1 MTPPKTIVGTLVHVR
16 ALNRPW
22 TRRGIFL
29 VLISACLLL
38 GFFPE
43 RYRAAVTVTPSDP
56 SNLGFTT
63 SITQLGALNSVF
75 GNQAAIEM
83 ALKVAGGIYVRETA
97 AKQLNLEKRL
107 GLKDRVQVHRWL
119 DRHVD
124 IRALRG
130 GIIQIQLLNRDP
142 ILAKDIITAYAN
154 ATRDQ
159 LARINR
165 QQTGQKREALLQL
178 VGEASAK
185 LAEAQGIYDRFRLST
200 RYSDPAVAV
209 EAIGARIPILQQAI
223 KSKEVQLNAARQFY
237 TPDNMRIRQIEAEL
251 MALRGQLAQAQTIN
265 PGRNDNVGKA
275 VVASTQ
281 ARKLERDLRFAQA
294 IYDRYVA
301 FLESTSAEDLTSTA
315 NVRVL
320 EPPFIDTERQ
330 VNYPPLAAALALLLL
345 LIAMEFY
352 ELRPPVGERVVVRET
367 YA

>member
-1 MTPPKTIVGTLVHVR
+1 MTPPKTIVGTLVR
-16 ALNRPW
+16 TRGLNRPW
-22 TRRGIFL
+22 LRRALFL
-29 VLISACLLL
+29 ILILACLLL

-56 SNLGFTT
+56 SNLGFTS

-75 GNQAAIEM
+75 GNQAALEI
-83 ALKVAGGIYVRETA
+83 ALKVAGSVYVRETA
-97 AKQLNLEKRL
+97 AKELKLERRM
-107 GLKDRVQVHRWL
+107 GFKDRIQTHRWL
-119 DRHVD
+119 ERHVD

-142 ILAKDIITAYAN
+142 QLARDIISAYAN

-165 QQTGQKREALLQL
+165 QQTGQKREALIQL

-185 LAEAQGIYDRFRLST
+185 LAQAQGNYDRFRLST

-209 EAIGARIPILQQAI
+209 EAIGARIPILQQSI
-223 KSKEVQLNAARQFY
+223 KAKEVQLNAARQFY
-237 TPDNMRIRQIEAEL
+237 TPDNIRIRQIEAEL
-251 MALRGQLAQAQTIN
+251 RALHAQLAQAQTTT
-265 PGRNDNVGKA
+265 PGRNDNVGRA

-301 FLESTSAEDLTSTA
+301 FLESTSAEDLTSRA

-320 EPPFIDTERQ
+320 EPPFIDTDRQ
-330 VNYPPLAAALALLLL
+330 LNYPPLAAALALLLL
-345 LIAMEFY
+345 LLALEFY
-352 ELRPPVGERVVVRET
+352 ELRPPLGERIVVRET